1 MEVNLFV
8 FLSNVICNA
17 DPFNNMDR
25 YIFSKDYHEGYTGFN
40 QTKKGPLGSLMST
53 IEGKERKSTQ
63 KEVILSCT
71 FGGVD
76 LHYANLKQ

>member
-8 FLSNVICNA
+8 FLSNVMCKA
-17 DPFNNMDR
+17 DPFNNMDST
-25 YIFSKDYHEGYTGFN
+25 FFWKDQHKGYTGLN
-40 QTKKGPLGSLMST
+40 QTKEGPLGSLMST

-71 FGGVD
+71 FGGAD